1 MFDVDRLLQLGLF
14 NQLIPIWQV
23 FFYIAS
29 MLPFLL
35 LDRLKICLFLTYLFT
50 FYLGFIVQ
58 WGDYL
63 AASGVLL
70 PFLLYTISGIVIPV
84 AFVIL
89 LFREEG
95 IHTSFT
101 RRKSAE
107 TLKQFDPEQRI

>member
-1 MFDVDRLLQLGLF
+1 MFDVDRLLQLELF
-14 NQLIPIWQV
+14 NQLIPVWQV
-23 FFYIAS
+23 FFYIAT

-35 LDRLKICLFLTYLFT
+35 LNRPKICLLLTYLFT

-70 PFLLYTISGIVIPV
+70 PFVLYTLSGIIIPV
-84 AFVIL
+84 AFVAL
-89 LFREEG
+89 LFSEEG
-95 IHTSFT
+95 IHMSFR

-107 TLKQFDPEQRI
+107 ILRDFDPKQPF